1 MIDFD
6 HKKVVTKLLSVVLQL
21 FDLQVFMLG
30 YQKKWK

>member
-6 HKKVVTKLLSVVLQL
+6 HKKSGNEALVLQL